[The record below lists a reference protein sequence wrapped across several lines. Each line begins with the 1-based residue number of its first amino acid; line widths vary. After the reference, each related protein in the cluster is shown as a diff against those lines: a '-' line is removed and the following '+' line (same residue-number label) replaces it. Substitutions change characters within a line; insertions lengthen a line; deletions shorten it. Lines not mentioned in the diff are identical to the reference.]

1 MAHVG
6 GIDVLDD
13 YAHHP
18 TEVRAALTAVRLMYP
33 GRRVWC
39 VFQPHQ
45 VSRTTALLDEFAASL
60 HNADRVAVT
69 DVFVAR
75 ETPTIAPR
83 TLAENLGHRVRV
95 LGGTVLPDCHA
106 ETILNQIAATV
117 RPGDVVITLG
127 AGDIRKRCDEL
138 VDRIRTHC
146 ASG

>member
-1 MAHVG
+1 M
-6 GIDVLDD
+6 
-13 YAHHP
+13 
-18 TEVRAALTAVRLMYP
+18 
-33 GRRVWC
+33 
-39 VFQPHQ
+39 
-45 VSRTTALLDEFAASL
+45 DEFAASL

-75 ETPTIAPR
+75 ETPTIGPR

-106 ETILNQIAATV
+106 EDDLSTPLAAAV